1 MAGEP
6 RDVFGAAAEDFASWA
21 ERADQTAAA
30 DPGEARLLLELMRDY
45 LDLDVPGELTPGD
58 LRTLLLDVYP
68 RKVTVLRREDAAD
81 TVPTAR
87 ALVRFLAET
96 GAVQSAAALQGE
108 LDELEPGFPDA
119 VIDPGR
125 WGMARAFTQ
134 AMAEDGVNFGD
145 QDAVADWITRHNTR
159 QAGLAEDEDPFGDDD
174 DDEDGYF
181 TDDYVDFK
189 EAFGLPDRLPA
200 LRLPPIA
207 ELARAARG
215 SVLLAT
221 ARELAVWAGA
231 GRKLTGDGEL
241 SPADAAAAARL
252 LGIDIPAGPAGTGD
266 IPALRQLWH
275 LARCVWFLDDD
286 SGTRAEPGDALGEW
300 PDGDDEEVLGVWSE
314 AFAHLVGHSL
324 GVNDQDGAFAELSLG
339 GVAGGLVMALF
350 LAGDEGMPRGECR
363 DLVRE
368 MATAE
373 LGGAPARKTWA
384 AWTRAHGDM
393 ADVLLD
399 RLAGHGA
406 AELDGDV
413 ARLTPLGMW
422 QMRAELADITEI
434 PLLPPVGEM
443 TAADLVEFGI
453 SASEAGLE
461 RERQAWLATRP
472 AADAARELLLV
483 AAGGSAAERMI
494 AASLATSA
502 GTAAEPAWREVLDHP
517 ALGAYARLGLNQIA
531 GHDPAADPLPG
542 LQVGPDDL
550 VALLAD
556 AVAAASDEASGEEL
570 AATLGQ
576 VVPPGQEEQVIELMW
591 RSAHPAAGPALEAL
605 GRRHPDKKIAKAAR
619 KAAFKARSRSGP
631 A

>member
-21 ERADQTAAA
+21 AERPDRTAAA

-45 LDLDVPGELTPGD
+45 LDLEAPGELTPGD

-68 RKVTVLRREDAAD
+68 RKVTVLRGEDAAD
-81 TVPTAR
+81 TVPAAR

-96 GAVQSAAALQGE
+96 GAVRSAAALQGE
-108 LDELEPGFPDA
+108 LDELEPGFLDA
-119 VIDPGR
+119 VMDPGR
-125 WGMARAFTQ
+125 WGMARALTQ
-134 AMAEDGVNFGD
+134 AMAEDGVDFAD
-145 QDAVADWITRHNTR
+145 QDAVADWIVRHNAR
-159 QAGLAEDEDPFGDDD
+159 QPGLAEDEDPFGA

-181 TDDYVDFK
+181 TDDYEDFK

-215 SVLLAT
+215 TVLLAR

-231 GRKLTGDGEL
+231 GRQLTGDGEL
-241 SPADAAAAARL
+241 APAEAVAAARL
-252 LGIDIPAGPAGTGD
+252 LGIDVPAAAAGTGD

-275 LARCVWFLDDD
+275 LARCVWFVDDD
-286 SGTRAEPGDALGEW
+286 SSTRAEPGDALGEW

-314 AFAHLVGHSL
+314 AFGHLVGHSL
-324 GVNDQDGAFAELSLG
+324 GVDDQDGAFAELSLG
-339 GVAGGLVMALF
+339 GAAGGLVMALF

-373 LGGAPARKTWA
+373 LGGAPARTTWA

-413 ARLTPLGMW
+413 ARMTSLGLW
-422 QMRAELADITEI
+422 QMREELADITEI
-434 PLLPPVGEM
+434 PLLPPAGEM
-443 TAADLVEFGI
+443 TAADLVEFGLT
-453 SASEAGLE
+453 ASEPELE

-502 GTAAEPAWREVLDHP
+502 GAAAEPAWREVLDHP

-542 LQVGPDDL
+542 LEVGPDDL

-556 AVAAASDEASGEEL
+556 AVAAASDEGSGEEL

-576 VVPPGQEEQVIELMW
+576 VVPPGQEEQVIGLMW

-605 GRRHPDKKIAKAAR
+605 GRHHPDKKIAKAAR